1 MEGRK
6 FVNGPL
12 ILNVDGSFQSPE
24 NQTSIPNSNLN
35 DLPQQI
41 QSPLMLVLVVE
52 VELVPL

>member
-12 ILNVDGSFQSPE
+12 ILNEDGSFQSPE

-41 QSPLMLVLVVE
+41 QSQIP
-52 VELVPL
+52 